1 MARLLAK
8 GSIVTMD
15 LHYLLVAEA
24 RQADVTRHLQHR
36 TLAATLRACRRRLLG
51 LLPVGAPCEPR
62 AAC

>member
-1 MARLLAK
+1 
-8 GSIVTMD
+8 MD

-36 TLAATLRACRRRLLG
+36 TLAAALHACRRRILG